1 MELSGLELLLDVLH
15 SFKGEMLRPLR
26 RNTMGLL
33 TNIAEV
39 KALRTRLM
47 TPAMMHELKSV
58 EGKEGG
64 GEGGMRVRSSQTL
77 TESRTLVVPA
87 QGLLDRDERA

>member
-58 EGKEGG
+58 EGKVGG
-64 GEGGMRVRSSQTL
+64 GGMRLRSSQTL